1 MARSPAMACVGLGSV
16 LIALAYALA
25 FTSMRTTVAPV
36 SMLAGLTLTCIG
48 ALAIGAPRSPLVLAG
63 ILVTGLL
70 LALTVGATLRAGSLP
85 ATTPVW
91 LGLPRPTALVV
102 YGVGVL
108 PLVILPIV
116 YARTHRSPPRDP

>member
-1 MARSPAMACVGLGSV
+1 MSRSLAMAGVGLGSG
-16 LIALAYALA
+16 LIALAYLLA

-36 SMLAGLTLTCIG
+36 SMLAGLTLTCMG
-48 ALAIGAPRSPLVLAG
+48 ALAIGAPRSRLVLAG

-70 LALTVGATLRAGSLP
+70 LAVTVGTTLGAGPLP
-85 ATTPVW
+85 STTPLW

-116 YARTHRSPPRDP
+116 YALTHRSPPRDP